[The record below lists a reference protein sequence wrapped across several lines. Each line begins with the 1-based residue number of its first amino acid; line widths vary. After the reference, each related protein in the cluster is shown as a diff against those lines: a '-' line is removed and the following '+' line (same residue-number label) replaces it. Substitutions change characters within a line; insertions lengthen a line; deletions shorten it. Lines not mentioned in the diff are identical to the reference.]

1 MKWIFV
7 KLKECNLHF
16 SIIIIINYWIRLL
29 TLDKA
34 KVFIFL
40 MYHESLPSSVIVCN
54 CINLI
59 TKLTTYHIARSH
71 RKGNHYTH
79 YFVADYIKANATD
92 VMYTRLFCTWY
103 LYITWCTILYIYI
116 YKEKEREREREREP
130 LQIIAVLFTILD
142 KITRL
147 FAQF

>member
-79 YFVADYIKANATD
+79 YCVADYIKANATD

-103 LYITWCTILYIYI
+103 LYITWCTIIYIYI
-116 YKEKEREREREREP
+116 KEKKEREREREREL

>member
-7 KLKECNLHF
+7 KLEECNLHF
-16 SIIIIINYWIRLL
+16 SIIIIKNYWIRLL

-79 YFVADYIKANATD
+79 YFVTDYIKANATD

-103 LYITWCTILYIYI
+103 LYITWCTIIYIYI
-116 YKEKEREREREREP
+116 KEKKERERERENYYK
-130 LQIIAVLFTILD
+130 L
-142 KITRL
+142 
-147 FAQF
+147 